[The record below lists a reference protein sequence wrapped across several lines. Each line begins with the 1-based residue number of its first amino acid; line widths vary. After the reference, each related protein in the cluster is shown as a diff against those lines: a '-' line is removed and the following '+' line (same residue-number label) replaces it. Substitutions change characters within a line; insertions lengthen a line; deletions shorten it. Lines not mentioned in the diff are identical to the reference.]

1 MDLDGRVA
9 VVTGGSSGI
18 GLATCQRLRAAG
30 AQVVDWGLL
39 EGSGVHCD
47 VTDPPSVDRALT
59 WTVEHHGTPTLLV
72 TSAGVAHTGPSIG
85 VSMEQ
90 WDRVMDVNLRGTF
103 LTARAVAAA
112 MVAASLDGSLV
123 FVASING
130 VLADPETL
138 LYSVSKAGVLQM
150 AKVLANELGPHG
162 IRVNAIGPGP
172 TETAMLAPALAD
184 DDYRQLVIDT
194 TPLRQVGTP
203 DHIAEAI
210 VGTMQ
215 MDWVTGQGIMV
226 DGGTTLVSP
235 RASAR
240 NAVMASHFS

>member
-1 MDLDGRVA
+1 MDLNGRVA

-18 GLATCQRLRAAG
+18 GLATCERLRKAG
-30 AQVVDWGLL
+30 ATVVDWGLL
-39 EGSGVHCD
+39 EGSDVHCD
-47 VTDPPSVDRALT
+47 VTDPQSVDSALA

-72 TSAGVAHTGPSIG
+72 TSAGVAHTGRSIG
-85 VSMEQ
+85 LTMEQ
-90 WDRVMDVNLRGTF
+90 WDHVMDVNLRGTF

-112 MVAASLDGSLV
+112 MVAESLDGSFS

-130 VLADPETL
+130 MLADPETL
-138 LYSVSKAGVLQM
+138 LYSVSKAGVFQM
-150 AKVLANELGPHG
+150 AKVLANEFGPHG

-172 TETAMLAPALAD
+172 TETAMLAPALVN

-235 RASAR
+235 RANAR
-240 NAVMASHFS
+240 NALVSSHYS